1 MKFKLQQGAALG
13 WAEHCR
19 SSRAGI
25 SRTLLTT
32 NEGLVFGV
40 MPTVHYKR
48 ATRLCTLF
56 AEMLFTLSLESCRKR
71 PMRASAATPCV
82 QEDHEESGLPERDGA
97 PLRRDRGSAG
107 YLSAGSKR
115 SSALERTVVVLC
127 LGVCFGRTFSF
138 GGILHLVS

>member
-1 MKFKLQQGAALG
+1 VKFKLQQGAALG

-48 ATRLCTLF
+48 AT
-56 AEMLFTLSLESCRKR
+56 SCARCLLR
-71 PMRASAATPCV
+71 CCSRCRWRVA
-82 QEDHEESGLPERDGA
+82 ESGQWERA
-97 PLRRDRGSAG
+97 PRPRACKRTAKRVVCQSVMELHCAG
-107 YLSAGSKR
+107 TGVLLVTYPLARSEVARLS
-115 SSALERTVVVLC
+115 VLWW
-127 LGVCFGRTFSF
+127 
-138 GGILHLVS
+138 